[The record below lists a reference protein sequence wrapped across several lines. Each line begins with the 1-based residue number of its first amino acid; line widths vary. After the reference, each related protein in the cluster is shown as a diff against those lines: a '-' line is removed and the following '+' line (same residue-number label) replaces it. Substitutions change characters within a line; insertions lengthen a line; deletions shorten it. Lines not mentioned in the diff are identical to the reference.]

1 MIMWHQTESSNF
13 SHSQTCELLFLFW
26 SCKMLNSL
34 SVLTEHIVDVR
45 EGQKSDGFDK
55 YPYDE
60 MENQSLSVIVE
71 VEKQSK
77 YNIYIHNML

>member
-1 MIMWHQTESSNF
+1 
-13 SHSQTCELLFLFW
+13 
-26 SCKMLNSL
+26 MLNSL

>member
-1 MIMWHQTESSNF
+1 
-13 SHSQTCELLFLFW
+13 
-26 SCKMLNSL
+26 MLNSL

-45 EGQKSDGFDK
+45 KGQKSDGFDK